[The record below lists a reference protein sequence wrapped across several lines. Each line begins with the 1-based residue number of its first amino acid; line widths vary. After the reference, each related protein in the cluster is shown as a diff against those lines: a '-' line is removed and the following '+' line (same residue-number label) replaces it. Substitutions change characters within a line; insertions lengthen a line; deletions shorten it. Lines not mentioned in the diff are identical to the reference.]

1 MNYDREIIE
10 SKLEDLD
17 PEVSEMIRS
26 EITREKEQLVLIASE
41 NYTSRAVMEAQASVM
56 TNKYAEGY
64 PGSRYY
70 GGCEYV
76 DKVEELAV
84 KRAKRLF
91 GSEHANVQP
100 HSGSQANMS
109 VYLSFLKPGDIIM
122 GMDLSQGGHL
132 SHGSP
137 SSFSGMLY
145 RSVPYGLDERTQEID
160 YDNLRK
166 LAKQHKPKLIIA
178 GGSAYPRLI
187 DFHKFSEISQETG
200 SLLMADMAHIA
211 GLVAVGLHPSPVNE
225 ADFITSTTH
234 KTLRGPRGGLI
245 LAKGEYG
252 SKVDKAVFPGVQG
265 GPSMHIIAAKAVSF
279 AEALKPEFK
288 AYQKQVLINARVLAE
303 QLKSSGFKLVSGGTD
318 NHLLLIDLTNKDITG
333 IEAETA
339 LGKAGIVANKNAVP
353 FDKRGPK
360 ITSGL
365 RLGTPALTTRGMKEN
380 EIKIIAGWINTVLNS
395 HGSEDILLRTKNEVL
410 EMCRDFPLYTYLDE
424 D

>member
-1 MNYDREIIE
+1 
-10 SKLEDLD
+10 
-17 PEVSEMIRS
+17 
-26 EITREKEQLVLIASE
+26 
-41 NYTSRAVMEAQASVM
+41 
-56 TNKYAEGY
+56 
-64 PGSRYY
+64 
-70 GGCEYV
+70 
-76 DKVEELAV
+76 VEELAIQ
-84 KRAKRLF
+84 RAKRLF
-91 GSEHANVQP
+91 GAEHANVQA

-109 VYLSFLKPGDIIM
+109 VYLSFLKPGDVIM

-132 SHGSP
+132 THGSP
-137 SSFSGMLY
+137 SSFSGMLF
-145 RSVPYGLDERTQEID
+145 RSISYGLDEQTQQID

-166 LAKQHKPKLIIA
+166 LARQHKPKLIIA
-178 GGSAYPRLI
+178 GGSAYPRSI

-200 SLLMADMAHIA
+200 SLLMVDMAHIA

-252 SKVDKAVFPGVQG
+252 SRVDKGVFPGIQG

-279 AEALKPEFK
+279 AEALKPGFR
-288 AYQKQVLINARVLAE
+288 AYQKQVLINASVLAE
-303 QLKSSGFKLVSGGTD
+303 QLKSLGFELVSGGTD
-318 NHLLLIDLTNKDITG
+318 NHLLLIDLTNKGITG
-333 IEAETA
+333 IEAERA
-339 LGKAGIVANKNAVP
+339 LGIAGIVTNKNAVP

-380 EIKIIAGWINTVLNS
+380 EIKIIAEWINTALNS
-395 HGSEDILLRTKNEVL
+395 HGSEDILLKIRKEVL
-410 EMCRDFPLYTYLDE
+410 QMCHDFPLYTYLDE